1 MCPVDF
7 IMIEGGLKQSG
18 ICPFNRNLTPLAK
31 LQMFVA
37 DYMQHPRKYMP
48 GKVNA
53 TETLGQ
59 VVTKKYIQH

>member
-7 IMIEGGLKQSG
+7 IMIEGGFKQSG
-18 ICPFNRNLTPLAK
+18 RCPFNRKAIPPAK
-31 LQMFVA
+31 LQIFVA
-37 DYMQHPRKYMP
+37 DYMQHPRQYMP

-59 VVTKKYIQH
+59 FVTIKYI

>member
-7 IMIEGGLKQSG
+7 IMIEGGFKQSG
-18 ICPFNRNLTPLAK
+18 VCPFNRNAITPAK
-31 LQMFVA
+31 LQIFVA
-37 DYMQHPRKYMP
+37 DYMQHPRQYMP

-59 VVTKKYIQH
+59 VVTIKYI

>member
-7 IMIEGGLKQSG
+7 IMIEGGFKQSG
-18 ICPFNRNLTPLAK
+18 ICPFNREEIPPAK
-31 LQMFVA
+31 LQIFVA
-37 DYMQHPRKYMP
+37 DYMQHPRQYMP

-59 VVTKKYIQH
+59 FVTIKYI